1 MRRDFVYWAFALAV
15 GLALAVAFVEHASA
29 YTPEELLTGRNDV
42 FDCPDGKDVC
52 TVKRKDVEWVLK
64 RDLLLNKLLE
74 HAAAQYQ
81 KCGGRN
87 L

>member
-15 GLALAVAFVEHASA
+15 GVSLAVAFVPALA
-29 YTPEELLTGRNDV
+29 YTPEELLKGRQDV
-42 FDCPDGKDVC
+42 FDCPEGKEVC
-52 TVKRKDVEWVLK
+52 TVKRKDVEWVLA

>member
-1 MRRDFVYWAFALAV
+1 MRRDLVGWTFALAV
-15 GLALAVAFVEHASA
+15 LVSLAVAFADALA
-29 YTPEELLTGRNDV
+29 YTPDELLVGRNDV
-42 FDCPDGKDVC
+42 FDCPEGKEVC

-64 RDLLLNKLLE
+64 RDFLLNKLLE

>member
-1 MRRDFVYWAFALAV
+1 MRRDLVGWTFALAV
-15 GLALAVAFVEHASA
+15 IVVIALAFVPAMA
-29 YTPEELLTGRNDV
+29 YTTDELLKGRDDV
-42 FDCPDGKDVC
+42 FDCPEGKEVC
-52 TVKRKDVEWVLK
+52 TVKRKDVEWVLR
-64 RDLLLNKLLE
+64 RDMLLNKLLE

>member
-1 MRRDFVYWAFALAV
+1 MRRDLVGWTFALAV
-15 GLALAVAFVEHASA
+15 VVVIALAFVPAMA
-29 YTPEELLTGRNDV
+29 YTPEELLKGRQDV
-42 FDCPDGKDVC
+42 FDCPEGKEVC
-52 TVKRKDVEWVLK
+52 TVKRKDVEWVLR
-64 RDLLLNKLLE
+64 RDMLLNKLLE

>member
-1 MRRDFVYWAFALAV
+1 MNARAKELWDDFC
-15 GLALAVAFVEHASA
+15 
-29 YTPEELLTGRNDV
+29 PE
-42 FDCPDGKDVC
+42 GKEVC
-52 TVKRKDVEWVLK
+52 TVKRKDVEWVLR
-64 RDLLLNKLLE
+64 RDMLLNKLLE